1 MENFAGGTL
10 QKLLQGAKDKGKEF
24 AKFMQENKY
33 AQAGVGAA
41 MLGGAGGLGYV
52 GGKLSSMPS
61 EEEEYSRAAALVANA
76 FPTATPEQIDYEA
89 NRILYDNRG
98 DMTPLVDGGSWE
110 EFQEKQAAMAAS
122 VPLDSTGM
130 EVGYM

>member
-1 MENFAGGTL
+1 MPNFAGVTL
-10 QKLLQGAKDKGKEF
+10 KDALEKAKDKGK
-24 AKFMQENKY
+24 ALANFMQENKY
-33 AQAGVGAA
+33 AQAGAGAA
-41 MLGGAGGLGYV
+41 MLGGAGGIGYV

-98 DMTPLVDGGSWE
+98 EMTPLVDGGSWE
-110 EFQEKQAAMAAS
+110 EFQEKQAAMATS
-122 VPLDSTGM
+122 VPLNSTGM

>member
-1 MENFAGGTL
+1 MENYAGGTL
-10 QKLLQGAKDKGKEF
+10 QKLLQGAKDKGKAF
-24 AKFMQENKY
+24 ADFMQNNKY

-52 GGKLSSMPS
+52 GGRLSSMPS
-61 EEEEYSRAAALVANA
+61 EEEEYSRAAALVANV

-98 DMTPLVDGGSWE
+98 DMTPLADGGSWE
-110 EFQEKQAAMAAS
+110 EFQQKQAAMAAS

>member
-10 QKLLQGAKDKGKEF
+10 QKLLQGAKDKGKAF
-24 AKFMQENKY
+24 ANFMQENKA

-89 NRILYDNRG
+89 NRIFYLN
-98 DMTPLVDGGSWE
+98 
-110 EFQEKQAAMAAS
+110 
-122 VPLDSTGM
+122 
-130 EVGYM
+130 